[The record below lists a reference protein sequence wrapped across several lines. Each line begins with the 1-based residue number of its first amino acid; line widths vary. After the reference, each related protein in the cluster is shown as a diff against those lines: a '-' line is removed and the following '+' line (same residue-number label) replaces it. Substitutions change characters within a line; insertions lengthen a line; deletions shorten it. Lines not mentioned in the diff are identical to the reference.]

1 MIDSKNFISDYVFP
15 SKAKYIA
22 EVADKLEYRQ
32 NTYFEEYNDAI
43 VLPVVKIL
51 DDNVTYRRGG
61 VVDSSGNYVELSQ
74 TKSRAV
80 GKYAVKEY
88 EFIDEKVVYCG
99 FFYKSWGHFITE
111 GVSRLWYALN
121 NDESIDAYVFI
132 VEKDEIQSFSGNYLE
147 YLKLLGIADKV
158 RIINKATKFRTI
170 IVPEEGFALNNY
182 YTELFVKMYEFI
194 NNKGLSLYSGPK
206 FDNVF
211 FSKRKCEIS
220 IMAHLNEKFVDD
232 FFAKNGFKIFYPEQ
246 LSLIDTIGII
256 QNAKSLAGIS
266 SSLIHNQLFGHGNQ
280 TTICIEKDAFY
291 NPYQIMIAKI
301 TKSKSVFIDACRSIF
316 TVNNKGPFIFD
327 YTVFL
332 DNFVHDNGW
341 IPSKPMSESK
351 FKRIFK
357 QYISRYF
364 YFNSELPQDYL
375 FDKDKLDM
383 TREIYNDTVKG
394 RKAFSLSFYER
405 VAFKL
410 KKLKLHY
417 FM

>member
-1 MIDSKNFISDYVFP
+1 M
-15 SKAKYIA
+15 
-22 EVADKLEYRQ
+22 
-32 NTYFEEYNDAI
+32 
-43 VLPVVKIL
+43 VKIL
-51 DDNVTYRRGG
+51 EDNVTYRRGG
-61 VVDSSGNYVELSQ
+61 VVDSGGNYVELSQ

-88 EFIDEKVVYCG
+88 EIVDEKVIFCG
-99 FFYKSWGHFITE
+99 FFYKSWGHYITE
-111 GVSRLWYALN
+111 GVSRLWYALK
-121 NDESIDAYVFI
+121 NDESIDSYVFI
-132 VEKDEIQSFSGNYLE
+132 VEKDEIKSFTGNYLE

-170 IVPEEGFALNNY
+170 IVPEEGFSLNNY
-182 YTELFVKMYEFI
+182 YTDSFVKMYKYI
-194 NNKGLSLYSGPK
+194 NEKGLSLYSGSK
-206 FDNVF
+206 YDKVF

-232 FFAKNGFKIFYPEQ
+232 FFAKNGYKVFYPER
-246 LSLIDTIGII
+246 LSLIETIGII
-256 QNAKSLAGIS
+256 QNARSLAGIS
-266 SSLIHNQLFGHGNQ
+266 SSLIHNQLFGHANQ
-280 TTICIEKDAFY
+280 TTICIEKDAFF
-291 NPYQIMIAKI
+291 NPYQIMVGKI
-301 TKSKSVFIDACRSIF
+301 TKSKTVFIDACRSIF

-332 DNFVHDNGW
+332 DNFVHDSGW